1 MNQQVK
7 NMYEEIHM
15 PRETEQRIRKAMT
28 ESQNK
33 RQISVW
39 KRAAAMAA
47 MLVLVLCLSP
57 TVRAAVESWVVKY
70 VFPDSGMTLY
80 EQRNEDDELVS
91 IMGVD
96 TESEGFAQYRDGRLW
111 FTGNGECLDITEEMQ
126 EDAPFYYTYVDD
138 YGLTHYMAVGYSG
151 TLENFGIYEFIREVT
166 EDQSA
171 AEGWVGGSGRNYLD
185 PVTETRYP
193 WVDLV
198 WQHWNIPWSMPE

>member
-7 NMYEEIHM
+7 DMYEDIHM
-15 PRETEQRIRKAMT
+15 PRETEQRIRAAMA
-28 ESQNK
+28 ENQSK
-33 RQISVW
+33 RPVSVW

-57 TVRAAVESWVVKY
+57 TVRAAVEVWVVKY
-70 VFPDSGMTLY
+70 IFPDSGMTFY
-80 EQRNEDDELVS
+80 EQKNENGEITGV
-91 IMGVD
+91 MGVD
-96 TESEGFAQYRDGRLW
+96 TESEGFARFREGKLW
-111 FTGNGECLDITEEMQ
+111 FTGNGENLDITDEIQ

-138 YGLTHYMAVGYSG
+138 YDLTHYMAVGYSG

-166 EDQSA
+166 DGQSA
-171 AEGWVGGSGRNYLD
+171 AEGWVGGSGRNCLD

-198 WQHWNIPWSMPE
+198 WEHWNIPWSMPE